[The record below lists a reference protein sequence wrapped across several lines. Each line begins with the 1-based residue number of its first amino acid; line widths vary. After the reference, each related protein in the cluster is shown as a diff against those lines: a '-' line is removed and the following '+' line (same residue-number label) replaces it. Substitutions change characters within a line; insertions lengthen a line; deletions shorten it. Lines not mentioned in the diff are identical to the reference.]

1 MTNLQAAIGLAQLER
16 IDDIHQNRS
25 ACETLYQKSMQN
37 HGFHFQTKFDDR
49 NKITWLVSVTV
60 KNNRD
65 EVLKLLK
72 TNGIDARPFFFSL
85 SDMDIYKEYSHNEN
99 VVSKKI
105 SATGMNLPT
114 YGNLNNLNKIDQTL
128 SEVDLAILKL
138 SS

>member
-1 MTNLQAAIGLAQLER
+1 
-16 IDDIHQNRS
+16 
-25 ACETLYQKSMQN
+25 MQN